1 MSSLPMLCNYID
13 CSSFDAEK
21 LKTLEQRLRELFG
34 DKAVYLKS
42 SSAFILP
49 HNTSE
54 LAVLS
59 DYNVKSIETHLR
71 YASEEKNDKSTR
83 NRV

>member
-1 MSSLPMLCNYID
+1 MTSDVKLCNYID

-42 SSAFILP
+42 SSAFVLP
-49 HNTSE
+49 YNTAE
-54 LAVLS
+54 LVVLA
-59 DYNVKSIETHLR
+59 DYSIKTIETHLR
-71 YASEEKNDKSTR
+71 YASEEKNDNTKKQTS
-83 NRV
+83 